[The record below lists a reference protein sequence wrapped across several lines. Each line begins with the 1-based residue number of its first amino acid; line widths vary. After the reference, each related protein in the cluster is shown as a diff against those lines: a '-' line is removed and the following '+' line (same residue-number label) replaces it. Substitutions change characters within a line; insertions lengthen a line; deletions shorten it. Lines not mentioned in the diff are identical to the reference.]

1 MMEVYVL
8 NISAGFDR
16 ERVVR
21 LLPFVDRE
29 KQERVMRFYRWEDT
43 LRTLFADLM
52 VRNIIVNKTGLR
64 NEEISFSKNEYGKP
78 FLNNFDVL
86 HFNLSH
92 SGDWVVCAVD
102 EQPVGIDV
110 EEISPIDLDISK
122 NYFSR
127 DEHLDLLSKPDRIA
141 YFFTLWTLKESYIKI
156 VGKGLSLPLNSFS
169 IRFEDDKEI
178 RIDAKGKI
186 IQDIFFSQYDI
197 DEKYKMAVCAHNKRF
212 PQRIIPVTIEE
223 LVGRFL

>member
-1 MMEVYVL
+1 MEVYVL
-8 NISAGFDR
+8 NLAEGVDR
-16 ERVVR
+16 ESVER
-21 LLPFVDRE
+21 LLPSVDSE
-29 KQERVMRFYRWEDT
+29 KRKRVMKFYRWEDT

-52 VRNIIVNKTGLR
+52 IRNIIVNKTALG
-64 NEEISFSKNEYGKP
+64 NDEIYFSKNEYGKP
-78 FLNNFDVL
+78 SLKHSEVL

-110 EEISPIDLDISK
+110 EEIAPVDLDISK
-122 NYFSR
+122 HYFSK
-127 DEHLDLLSKPDRIA
+127 DEHEDLLSKPDQIA

-169 IRFEDDKEI
+169 IRFKDDNEI
-178 RIDAKGKI
+178 RIDAKGKMLK
-186 IQDIFFSQYDI
+186 DIFFRQYDI

-212 PQRIIPVTIEE
+212 PDTIIPVTLNELIE
-223 LVGRFL
+223 RFR